1 MMTLLESAA
10 KMPRV
15 GRKKRWHDVMG
26 AKFPAG
32 TFDRI
37 AALLGEKEDRTEFVR
52 QAVEREIGRRQAMAK
67 RRSPKPRRGG
77 RQARTLQDHNR

>member
-1 MMTLLESAA
+1 MMTPGESVAITA
-10 KMPRV
+10 RM
-15 GRKKRWHDVMG
+15 GRKKRWHDVMS

-52 QAVEREIGRRQAMAK
+52 QAVEREIERRQAAAK
-67 RRSPKPRRGG
+67 RRKPRR
-77 RQARTLQDHNR
+77 RP

>member
-1 MMTLLESAA
+1 MMTPGESVAI
-10 KMPRV
+10 KPRM

-52 QAVEREIGRRQAMAK
+52 QAVEREIERREHAPERRRPV
-67 RRSPKPRRGG
+67 RRSK
-77 RQARTLQDHNR
+77 